1 MYSVALLVLAL
12 AASASAFAPVAAPAR
27 SGAVKAVENELGVLP
42 PLGFWDP
49 LGLSA
54 DGDME
59 TFTRRRAVEIK
70 HGRICM
76 LAFIGYITTEYVRL
90 PGQLSFSEN
99 INFADVPVGTAAY
112 NAIPYAGWVQ
122 IIGIAGLFETIA
134 WPASDYSCSYGWNV
148 IDDAGDG
155 DKLTKEIQ
163 NGRAAMI
170 GIAGIWASEAFDADG
185 VWPYTGTGVF

>member
-1 MYSVALLVLAL
+1 MKLSLALLV
-12 AASASAFAPVAAPAR
+12 APVAAFMAPGQQSASKIVL
-27 SGAVKAVENELGVLP
+27 SGDIGIDPGPITPGGLMFEDVE
-42 PLGFWDP
+42 
-49 LGLSA
+49 GLA
-54 DGDME
+54 
-59 TFTRRRAVEIK
+59 RRRAVEIK

-99 INFADVPVGTAAY
+99 LNFADMPLGAKAY
-112 NAIPYAGWVQ
+112 GAIPLFGWVQ
-122 IIGIAGLFETIA
+122 IIGIGGLFETVA
-134 WPASDYSCSYGWNV
+134 WPASDYSCSYGWTA